1 VPYKGLP
8 ILDLWIEQ
16 FRNNR
21 AIQYKKLVQCGII
34 SYVNTS
40 PPHPAMAVNI
50 LGPRSLAG
58 LMAYPQ
64 LKPNVMPIKN
74 TIKPMIRGAKPGL
87 GLLPFFFSTQAN
99 ISATNIAVLKNL
111 LKEICVKLL
120 GFL

>member
-8 ILDLWIEQ
+8 ILDLRIEQ
-16 FRNNR
+16 FRNKR
-21 AIQYKKLVQCGII
+21 AIQYKKLVQCSII

-74 TIKPMIRGAKPGL
+74 TIKLIIRGVL
-87 GLLPFFFSTQAN
+87 N
-99 ISATNIAVLKNL
+99 IFITKKDSRVCPKSKMLI
-111 LKEICVKLL
+111 
-120 GFL
+120 